1 MLTNFT
7 NRITRRRGNVM
18 FITVPLGVILLRSWG
33 IVPWATDILHSD
45 YFWRC
50 GGVFTGH
57 DSWYCDWVYI
67 RSFPYSQVAGPRVNY
82 KDLRTSSGHDQNVA
96 ILRKIKPTVG
106 PAFLLRPQHYC
117 SYAMRSSPKESEILI
132 SGRWN

>member
-7 NRITRRRGNVM
+7 NGIIRRRGHVM

-57 DSWYCDWVYI
+57 DSWYCDWIYI
-67 RSFPYSQVAGPRVNY
+67 RSFPYSQVAGPRVDY

-106 PAFLLRPQHYC
+106 PGFLLRPQHYC